1 MAAVS
6 AAILCDFA
14 QVREG
19 LLFVNSGGITRAF
32 AEQVPAPLNM
42 MLGLIV
48 ELGPAEAEAAH
59 ELVVTVKHVES
70 AGVLARLVGGL
81 QARDAVRFPG
91 EGLYV
96 PLALDL
102 RAVAV
107 TSYGAHDVQTEV
119 DGNVGPTLTCYFV
132 DHPVHR

>member
-32 AEQVPAPLNM
+32 AEQLPAPLNM

-48 ELGPAEAEAAH
+48 ERGPAEAEAAH

-70 AGVLARLVGGL
+70 AGVLAGWSEAAGPGRREV
-81 QARDAVRFPG
+81 PG
-91 EGLYV
+91 EV
-96 PLALDL
+96 S
-102 RAVAV
+102 
-107 TSYGAHDVQTEV
+107 TSPSPSTSE
-119 DGNVGPTLTCYFV
+119 PS
-132 DHPVHR
+132 R